1 VFNELT
7 DLISGSP
14 WSYAIIFAFAF
25 LDALIPVVPSETSV
39 VTAGV
44 LAGAGEM
51 SLLLILL
58 CAASGAILGDNT
70 AYGIGRRWGDDA
82 VRRFVR
88 GDGGRR
94 RVRWAKRELHD
105 RGGQL
110 IVVARFIP
118 AGRTLVTLAAG
129 ALGFPWR
136 RFVGFDAIAGCGWAL
151 YAALLGYFGGK
162 VFEEQPWKGLLAA
175 LLIAFAIAGG
185 IELTRRLRRT
195 QSERV

>member
-1 VFNELT
+1 MFDEFT
-7 DLISGSP
+7 ELISGSP

-51 SLLLILL
+51 SLILILL

-70 AYGIGRRWGDDA
+70 AYGIGRLWGDGA
-82 VRRFVR
+82 VRKLTR
-88 GDGGRR
+88 GDRGGRGL
-94 RVRWAKRELHD
+94 RWAQRELDD

-118 AGRTLVTLAAG
+118 GGRTLVTLSAG
-129 ALGFPWR
+129 TLGYPWR
-136 RFVGFDAIAGCGWAL
+136 RFVGFDAIACTSWAL
-151 YAALLGYFGGK
+151 YAAFLGYFGGK
-162 VFEEQPWKGLLAA
+162 AFEEQPWKGLVAA

-185 IELTRRLRRT
+185 IELMRHLRKK
-195 QSERV
+195 ERV

>member
-1 VFNELT
+1 VFDELT
-7 DLISGSP
+7 ELISGSP
-14 WSYAIIFAFAF
+14 WSYALVFAFAF
-25 LDALIPVVPSETSV
+25 LDALLPVVPSETSV

-58 CAASGAILGDNT
+58 CAASGAILGDNA
-70 AYGIGRRWGDDA
+70 AYGIGRRFGERA
-82 VRRFVR
+82 ARRIAR
-88 GDGGRR
+88 GGKGL
-94 RVRWAKRELHD
+94 RWAERELDD

-118 AGRTLVTLAAG
+118 GGRTLVTLSAG
-129 ALGFPWR
+129 LLSYPWR
-136 RFVGFDAIAGCGWAL
+136 RFVVFDAIAGWTWAL

-162 VFEEQPWKGLLAA
+162 AFEEQPWKGLVAA

-185 IELTRRLRRT
+185 IELTRHVRKK
-195 QSERV
+195 ERA

>member
-1 VFNELT
+1 VFDEFT
-7 DLISGSP
+7 ELISGSP
-14 WSYAIIFAFAF
+14 WSYGIIFAFAF

-51 SLLLILL
+51 SLVLIFL
-58 CAASGAILGDNT
+58 CAASGAVLGDNA
-70 AYGIGRRWGDDA
+70 AYGIGRRFGHGA
-82 VRRFVR
+82 ARRIAR
-88 GDGGRR
+88 GDRGERGLI
-94 RVRWAKRELHD
+94 WAERELDD

-129 ALGFPWR
+129 ALAYPWR
-136 RFVGFDAIAGCGWAL
+136 RFLFFDVIAGSSWAL

-162 VFEEQPWKGLLAA
+162 AFEEQPWKGLVAA
-175 LLIAFAIAGG
+175 LAIAFAVGG
-185 IELTRRLRRT
+185 VIELIRHLRKRD
-195 QSERV
+195 RV

>member
-1 VFNELT
+1 MFDELT
-7 DLISGSP
+7 ELISGSP
-14 WSYAIIFAFAF
+14 WSYGLVFAFAL
-25 LDALIPVVPSETSV
+25 LDALLPVVPSETSV

-58 CAASGAILGDNT
+58 CAATGAILGDNT

-82 VRRFVR
+82 VQRLARGER
-88 GDGGRR
+88 GDRGL
-94 RVRWAKRELHD
+94 RWAERELD
-105 RGGQL
+105 ARGGEL

-118 AGRTLVTLAAG
+118 GGRTLVTLAAG
-129 ALGFPWR
+129 SLGFPWR
-136 RFVGFDAIAGCGWAL
+136 RFVAFDALAGCSWAL

-162 VFEEQPWKGLLAA
+162 VFEEQPWKGLVAA

-185 IELTRRLRRT
+185 IELTRRLRKR
-195 QSERV
+195 ERV

>member
-1 VFNELT
+1 VFDEFT
-7 DLISGSP
+7 ELISGSP
-14 WSYAIIFAFAF
+14 WSYAVVFAFAF
-25 LDALIPVVPSETSV
+25 LDALVPVVPSETSV

-51 SLLLILL
+51 SLVLIFL

-82 VRRFVR
+82 VRTLAR
-88 GDGGRR
+88 GERGGRGL
-94 RVRWAKRELHD
+94 RWAKRELDD

-118 AGRTLVTLAAG
+118 GGRTLVTLAAG
-129 ALGFPWR
+129 SLGFPWR
-136 RFVGFDAIAGCGWAL
+136 RFVGFDAIAGSSWAL

-162 VFEEQPWKGLLAA
+162 AFERQPWKGLVAA

-185 IELTRRLRRT
+185 IEVIRHLRQR
-195 QSERV
+195 ERV